1 MLRREFSALIGLTGL
16 ASLPT
21 LASAQ
26 GRYVE
31 GQQYGRLKTPQP
43 QPAGKIEVLEFF
55 LYSCPHCFAF
65 DPALQAWQR
74 QLPPDVTFRRV
85 HGGFNAVT
93 KLLQKLFYTLDA
105 MGLEAPLH
113 ERVFSAIHVQRMDFE
128 SEDAIFKI
136 AASVGVDMT
145 KFKQTWSSFGVAS
158 KCQTANKLS
167 ESYNVETVPHV
178 AVGGRFVTSPAMAG
192 GRGVNEVQAGQM
204 TIPVINYL
212 IGMARGKA

>member
-1 MLRREFSALIGLTGL
+1 MLRREFSALLGLT
-16 ASLPT
+16 ALPT
-21 LASAQ
+21 FALAQ
-26 GRYVE
+26 GAPVE

-74 QLPPDVTFRRV
+74 QLPPDIVFRRV
-85 HGGFNAVT
+85 HGGFNSVT

-105 MGLEAPLH
+105 MGLEASLH
-113 ERVFSAIHVQRMDFE
+113 ERVFGAIHTQRMDFE
-128 SEDAIFKI
+128 SEEAILKI
-136 AASVGVDMT
+136 VQSLGVDVV

-158 KCQTANKLS
+158 KCLTANKIS
-167 ESYNVETVPHV
+167 EAYNVETVPHV

-192 GRGVNEVQAGQM
+192 GHVNEVQAGQM
-204 TIPVINYL
+204 TIPVINHL
-212 IGMARGKA
+212 IGLVRSKA